1 VFSGLLI
8 SGKGEETGKGLNMKG
23 VFIASIALIVIGSP
37 VLAQS
42 GTPEEQ
48 RACSPDVKRYCRK
61 VISEG
66 DLSILACLQQ
76 NRATISKACQKV
88 LLNHGQ

>member
-1 VFSGLLI
+1 MRAGSAGAHFGFLI
-8 SGKGEETGKGLNMKG
+8 NARNKMTR
-23 VFIASIALIVIGSP
+23 ISIAISLLLLTAP

-48 RACSPDVKRYCRK
+48 KACSPDVKRYCRK

-66 DLSILACLQQ
+66 DFSILACLQQ
-76 NRATISKACQKV
+76 NRATISKACRKV
-88 LLNHGQ
+88 LADHGQ

>member
-1 VFSGLLI
+1 MNKRI
-8 SGKGEETGKGLNMKG
+8 NMKG
-23 VFIASIALIVIGSP
+23 VFISSIALVLITSP

-48 RACSPDVKRYCRK
+48 RACSPDVKRYCRQ

-66 DLSILACLQQ
+66 DFSILACLQQ
-76 NRATISKACQKV
+76 NRAKISRTCQKV
-88 LLNHGQ
+88 LLDHGQ

>member
-1 VFSGLLI
+1 M
-8 SGKGEETGKGLNMKG
+8 NR
-23 VFIASIALIVIGSP
+23 VFIASIALILTASP
-37 VLAQS
+37 VLAES

-48 RACSPDVKRYCRK
+48 RACSPDVKRHCRK

-76 NRATISKACQKV
+76 NRAKISKACQKV
-88 LLNHGQ
+88 LLDHGQ

>member
-1 VFSGLLI
+1 
-8 SGKGEETGKGLNMKG
+8 MKG
-23 VFIASIALIVIGSP
+23 VFIATIALTVSGSP

-66 DLSILACLQQ
+66 DLSVLACLQQ
-76 NRATISKACQKV
+76 NRAAISKACQKV
-88 LLNHGQ
+88 LTNHGQ